1 MKPGASDGY
10 YAAMSSIVA
19 ADAETRSAQITGRYA
34 AMASAVNSISQSVVQ
49 GMQAAA
55 SYDLQSRKLQ
65 MDQEV
70 AHYQIEAAKKDM
82 ELKSLQVQSENQ
94 AKEQRNQLFA
104 LDIQRRKV
112 ETAIGVVLTRY
123 TTEMPGVVAEVAQ
136 LGPDEAKA
144 YVDNFNSGIQRR
156 LAEIEIGHPGAHSAF
171 QSNALVLQHQQNLNS
186 VVANKMVSE
195 TFNGVAYADAKMLMG
210 SPDADKHLR
219 LQAALAIVSSPRSAR
234 YPELMT
240 TAKGVVAAAKEDPV
254 LAPAAIS
261 AELRYT
267 NPRAAARYDLLIASG
282 VEEPEA
288 LASVLA
294 SQKRSEST
302 VSQVLGLQGVEAE
315 EAGVVQPT
323 VQAAGTL
330 RALVRAGDS
339 AWSAA
344 AGRVESEG
352 LLQGAPSAAGNE
364 RQLATRKIEV
374 VGPAVRGYYDSLV
387 NKLVGA
393 ASSSEFAQ
401 AKQDLLAFTS
411 SPRSKAEAMIRG
423 GFISD
428 RDVPDGVRSALKD
441 GGQAWLPAEL
451 QTADFDALAKGI
463 GNTTSSFGSE
473 EANKVFLYN
482 VTTEGAKIGN
492 TVAELV
498 IREQSRRFRPAAD
511 VLKDLR
517 DRGLIAGYETS
528 RLSRVDLM
536 PARATE
542 AGGPV
547 TSAPALPAATG
558 KPPAAP

>member
-1 MKPGASDGY
+1 MANRYLERMKPNASDGY
-10 YAAMSSIVA
+10 YAAMSNIVA
-19 ADAETRSAQITGRYA
+19 ADAATRSAQITGRYS

-55 SYDLQSRKLQ
+55 TYDLQSRKLQ

-70 AHYQIEAAKKDM
+70 AHFRIESNKKDM
-82 ELKSLQVQSENQ
+82 ELKALQTESETQ
-94 AKEQRNQLFA
+94 AKELRNQMVR
-104 LDIQRRKV
+104 LDIDRRKV
-112 ETAIGVVLTRY
+112 EAAIGSVLTKY

-144 YVDNFNSGIQRR
+144 YVDNFNAGIQRR
-156 LAEIEIGHPGAHSAF
+156 LAEIEVDHPGAYSAF

-195 TFNGVAYADAKMLMG
+195 NFNGVAYADAKMLMD
-210 SPDADKHLR
+210 SPEADKHLR

-234 YPELMT
+234 YSELMT
-240 TAKGVVAAAKEDPV
+240 TAKEVVAAAKEDPV

-267 NPRAAARYDLLIASG
+267 NPRAAARYDSLIASG

-323 VQAAGTL
+323 VQAAETL

-344 AGRVESEG
+344 AERVES
-352 LLQGAPSAAGNE
+352 E
-364 RQLATRKIEV
+364 RQLATRKVEV
-374 VGPAVRGYYDSLV
+374 VGLAVRGYHDSLV

-428 RDVPDGVRSALKD
+428 RDVPDGVLSALKD

-451 QTADFDALAKGI
+451 QIADFDALVKGI

-498 IREQSRRFRPAAD
+498 IREQSRRFRPVAD

-547 TSAPALPAATG
+547 TSASALPAATG